1 MKGIQEVYFNNSD
14 VIYDGNVQIT
24 IKDEMSEYKAKIELK
39 QLIYALKKALDLDVI
54 VEVRGE

>member
-1 MKGIQEVYFNNSD
+1 VKGIQEVYFNNSN

-39 QLIYALKKALDLDVI
+39 QLIYALKKDLDLDVI
-54 VEVRGE
+54 MEVRGE